1 MKSLLKYLLLS
12 LGVVS
17 LTACGGGSDGPGP
30 VDSDSRTVLV
40 YFMAEN
46 SLSSFA
52 TAGESSTPEGDISE
66 ILDAAGD
73 VPDDCHLIIFL
84 DDANK
89 NQNPRIFEVMKT
101 SKEDRGYLKT
111 IKEYDEELCS
121 TDPAVLRDVMK
132 MVKADFPAS
141 GYGLVLWSHGSA
153 WLHAKTTKDTRSI
166 GIDNE
171 KNSSSNSG
179 PEMEIVALK
188 EVIEDFGKL
197 DFLYLDACFMQ
208 TVEVAYELRNVT
220 DYLIGCPT
228 ETPGTGG
235 AYHNLVAS
243 MFLADA
249 QAAAQGIV
257 EKNYTYYNTIY
268 ELVPNRLDTSDP
280 YYRYNYGIVMSAIN
294 CGEMDALAAVTK
306 PLIQKY
312 GTNKTVLSLP
322 SNVQAYNSLTS
333 SYPDFYDIN
342 GVIHQVADDSE
353 YEAWKT
359 QFDKVMTVRKATPQ
373 WYSSRGWMKIK
384 SEDDSPFGCVSM
396 YVPKTGGNYTS
407 WNSDFL
413 DTSWYADVWSGTGW

>member
-1 MKSLLKYLLLS
+1 MKSLLRCLLLS
-12 LGVVS
+12 LIVVS
-17 LTACGGGSDGPGP
+17 LAACGSGSDEPGP

-46 SLSSFA
+46 SLSHYA
-52 TAGESSTPEGDISE
+52 TDDESAVPKGDISE

-73 VPDDCHLIIFL
+73 IPDNCHLIVFL
-84 DDANK
+84 DDANTGE
-89 NQNPRIFEVMKT
+89 NPRIYEVKK
-101 SKEDRGYLKT
+101 SKNKDKGYLKT

-132 MVKADFPAS
+132 MVKADYPAN

-166 GIDNE
+166 GVDNE
-171 KNSSSNSG
+171 RNSSSNTG
-179 PEMEIVALK
+179 PEMEIVSLK

-197 DFLYLDACFMQ
+197 DFLYFDACFMQ
-208 TVEVAYELRNVT
+208 SVEVAYELRNVA
-220 DYLIGCPT
+220 DYLIGCPA

-235 AYHNLVAS
+235 SYNNLVAS

-249 QAAAQGIV
+249 QAVAEGIV
-257 EKNYTYYNTIY
+257 ENNYIYYNTIY
-268 ELVPNRLDTSDP
+268 ENVPDYLDTSDP
-280 YYRYNYGIVMSAIN
+280 YYRYNYGIVMSAVR
-294 CGEMDALAAVTK
+294 CSEMNALAAVTK

-312 GTNKTVLSLP
+312 GSNKAVLSLP
-322 SNVQAYNSLTS
+322 GNVQTYNLLMSR
-333 SYPDFYDIN
+333 YPDFYDIN
-342 GVIHQVADDSE
+342 GVIHQVAEDSE
-353 YEAWKT
+353 YEAWKA
-359 QFDKVMTVRKATPQ
+359 QFDKTVIVRKASLQ

-384 SEDDSPFGCVSM
+384 SEGDSPFGGISM